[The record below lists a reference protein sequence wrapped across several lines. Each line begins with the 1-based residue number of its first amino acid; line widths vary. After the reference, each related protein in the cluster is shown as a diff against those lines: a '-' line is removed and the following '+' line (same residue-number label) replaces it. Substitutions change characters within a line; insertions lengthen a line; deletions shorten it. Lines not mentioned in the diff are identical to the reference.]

1 MGLFINGFP
10 QICGG
15 TQPHRLLL
23 HPRAILAG
31 EGHLNPGG
39 EQLFLKFKAA
49 DAGQSD
55 IQEQTNRAASEIRL
69 AKLSASANVI
79 TRY

>member
-1 MGLFINGFP
+1 
-10 QICGG
+10 
-15 TQPHRLLL
+15 
-23 HPRAILAG
+23 
-31 EGHLNPGG
+31 LNPGG

-69 AKLSASANVI
+69 AKLLGQRKCYNTVL
-79 TRY
+79 RRNH